1 MDQVKG
7 KSASEQNQGD
17 GCNSDKKTADMTP
30 FQTGCKFNILTLNTA
45 GLDSSLKVN
54 VQDRVPTILSEAVLP
69 LRRFPVRDALKVID
83 RCCLYLAYRLHLS
96 IVRENINFH

>member
-30 FQTGCKFNILTLNTA
+30 FQTEGKFSISALNTA

-54 VQDRVPTILSEAVLP
+54 VMPTESFEVPLMFRIVSQPFFQKL
-69 LRRFPVRDALKVID
+69 FF
-83 RCCLYLAYRLHLS
+83 LYGVFLLEML
-96 IVRENINFH
+96 

>member
-1 MDQVKG
+1 
-7 KSASEQNQGD
+7 
-17 GCNSDKKTADMTP
+17 MTP

-54 VQDRVPTILSEAVLP
+54 VMPTESFEVPLMFRIPTILSEAVLP

>member
-1 MDQVKG
+1 
-7 KSASEQNQGD
+7 
-17 GCNSDKKTADMTP
+17 MTP

-54 VQDRVPTILSEAVLP
+54 VMPTEAVLP

>member
-1 MDQVKG
+1 
-7 KSASEQNQGD
+7 
-17 GCNSDKKTADMTP
+17 MTP

-54 VQDRVPTILSEAVLP
+54 VMPTESFEVPLMFRIVSPTILSEAVLP